1 MSIRLEDGP
10 RLEDVTNLYGASYE
24 SSVLQTAFLIILA
37 SSPALKS
44 GVTTD
49 DALQA
54 FFIMFFPSRQKQDM
68 SFCNSLFCCSSH
80 SDAAHRISINIVVIE
95 CLRPRFFC
103 FASPSDTCFTENS
116 KKSQKSQLF

>member
-54 FFIMFFPSRQKQDM
+54 FFIMFFSIKAETRHELLQQPFLLLQ
-68 SFCNSLFCCSSH
+68 SFRRRTQNLY
-80 SDAAHRISINIVVIE
+80 
-95 CLRPRFFC
+95 
-103 FASPSDTCFTENS
+103 
-116 KKSQKSQLF
+116 

>member
-68 SFCNSLFCCSSH
+68 SFCNSLFVAPAIPTPH
-80 SDAAHRISINIVVIE
+80 IE
-95 CLRPRFFC
+95 SL
-103 FASPSDTCFTENS
+103 
-116 KKSQKSQLF
+116 LI